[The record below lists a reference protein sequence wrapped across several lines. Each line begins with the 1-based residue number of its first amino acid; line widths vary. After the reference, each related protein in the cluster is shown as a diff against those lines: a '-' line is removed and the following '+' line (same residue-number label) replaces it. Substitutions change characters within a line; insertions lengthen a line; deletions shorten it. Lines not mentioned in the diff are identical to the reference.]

1 MSSVTT
7 FWKFVEGYEGIYQVS
22 DQGQVRSVARIVD
35 RSHGI
40 PRRVRERLLVPG
52 LTPKGYHAVSL
63 YKGGRRVQRY
73 VHQLVMDAF
82 CGESANGREINHKD
96 GDKSNNRR
104 SNLEY
109 ATHADNMS
117 HARECGLLLQ
127 HGEDN
132 PRAKYTAEQIRAG
145 YDLVAAGASYKVAAE
160 KCGMSK
166 DALEAACRG
175 QNWKSLGLEP
185 IRRMAC

>member
-63 YKGGRRVQRY
+63 YKGGRRVQ
-73 VHQLVMDAF
+73 AF
-82 CGESANGREINHKD
+82 CGESANGREINHRD

-109 ATHADNMS
+109 ATHPLALHPDCLRRRNGGCRGRVGRADDVRFSLHSLKGS
-117 HARECGLLLQ
+117 HAQ
-127 HGEDN
+127 DV
-132 PRAKYTAEQIRAG
+132 P
-145 YDLVAAGASYKVAAE
+145 
-160 KCGMSK
+160 
-166 DALEAACRG
+166 
-175 QNWKSLGLEP
+175 
-185 IRRMAC
+185 